1 MAAAHAAMKIL
12 HDQLSSE
19 PPGLPEE
26 FALDRTEDLLFWASM
41 AGNTPLV
48 RDCLDTELYDI
59 NRRVHRQQ
67 TAVMVAAV
75 RGEHTIYQL
84 LMSEGAELSL
94 TDEDGSNCVHLA
106 VKGGSEYIVSNLL
119 SWGIHDVNAKDKL
132 GRTAANIATRNN
144 HKKVYDVLVAAGA
157 DVSVADVEGNNCLH
171 VAAELGHIAIVRD
184 ILGKRPLDINVVGA
198 HSRTALVI
206 AVLNNHLE
214 VVDYLGSMGADVTI
228 RTDNL
233 LDCLTAAVV
242 AGHISM
248 LLTLLDLEMFDI
260 NRRGQYGRTAVM
272 VAALLGRYQEY
283 DALVSSHSDVK
294 LLDDFGN
301 DCLLLAATGG
311 SEKIVR
317 HLISL
322 KAFNINRQQEH
333 QSTPI
338 FAAVCQ
344 NHQKVFDLLVAEGAN
359 VALTSMGDTCLI
371 KACETGNCHIVK
383 TLISVKSQ
391 DINHRGR
398 HGWTAVMMAALKG
411 YVDVL
416 QILVSEGADLT
427 LTDDDGNN
435 CLMLASVYGQV
446 IMIQHLLSIDNVFDI
461 NKQGQDGMS
470 AIMAAANEGNYDAF
484 NVMLKRSADLLIV
497 DVYNSNCLVL
507 ACIGGNALIVQHL
520 LDMNMFDVEDRGKD
534 GWTPL
539 LAAAAVGHPEVF
551 HILVDAGADV
561 TVKDADHDNCLM
573 LACIGGSAAI
583 VQELLQ
589 MNTFEINGRG
599 GKGWTPVM
607 FATFYG
613 QTEIFDILVKA
624 GADVSLIDNTN
635 NSCLILASAEGHVD
649 IVKRL
654 LALTSMDVN
663 GRGRRGCTALL
674 LAAHGGHVDVF
685 QLLLAHGGDL
695 AVVDESGA
703 NFTHYAKHWIRET
716 VKDVPLVRQQ
726 LISELRGSMIRSS
739 SFAGSIRETFGMV
752 G

>member
-1 MAAAHAAMKIL
+1 METAHSAMKIL
-12 HDQLSSE
+12 YDQLSCE
-19 PPGLPEE
+19 PSGLPED
-26 FALDRTEDLLFWASM
+26 FVLDQTEDLLFWASM

-59 NRRVHRQQ
+59 NRRVHKQR
-67 TAVMVAAV
+67 TAVMVAAL
-75 RGEHTIYQL
+75 GGQHTIYQL
-84 LMSEGAELSL
+84 LMSEGADLSL
-94 TDEDGSNCVHLA
+94 SDEDGSNCVHLA
-106 VKGGSEYIVSNLL
+106 VEGGSEYIVSNLL
-119 SWGIHDVNAKDKL
+119 SWGIHDVNARGKL
-132 GRTAANIATRNN
+132 GRTAVHLAAMNN
-144 HKKVYDVLVAAGA
+144 RKKVYDVLVAADADISGA
-157 DVSVADVEGNNCLH
+157 DADGNNCLH
-171 VAAELGHIAIVRD
+171 LAVEKGNVTIVRD

-198 HSRTALVI
+198 HGRTALVT

-214 VVDYLGSMGADVTI
+214 LVDYLVSMGADVTI
-228 RTDNL
+228 RTDTL

-242 AGHISM
+242 AGHVSM
-248 LLTLLDLEMFDI
+248 LLMLLDLEMFDI

-272 VAALLGRYQEY
+272 VAALLGKCQEY
-283 DALVSSHSDVK
+283 DALVSVHSDVK

-301 DCLLLAATGG
+301 DCLLLAAIGG
-311 SEKIVR
+311 SEKVVR

-322 KAFNINRQQEH
+322 KAFNINRQQEN
-333 QSTPI
+333 QSTPV

-344 NHQKVFDLLVAEGAN
+344 NHQKVFDLFVAAGAN

-371 KACETGNCHIVK
+371 KACETGNCHIVD
-383 TLISVKSQ
+383 TLIAMKSQ
-391 DINHRGR
+391 DVNHRGQ

-411 YVDVL
+411 HVDVL

-446 IMIQHLLSIDNVFDI
+446 KMIQHLLSIDNVFDT
-461 NKQGQDGMS
+461 NRQGQDGKS
-470 AIMAAANEGNYDAF
+470 AVMAAANEGHYDVF
-484 NVMLKRSADLLIV
+484 KVMLNRDADLRIV
-497 DVYNSNCLVL
+497 DVYGSNCLIL

-520 LDMNMFDVEDRGKD
+520 LAMNMFDVEGRGKD

-539 LAAAAVGHPEVF
+539 LAAAASGQQEVF
-551 HILVDAGADV
+551 HMLVDAGADV

-573 LACIGGSAAI
+573 LACIGGNAAV

-613 QTEIFDILVKA
+613 QTEIFDILFKA
-624 GADVSLIDNTN
+624 GADVSLTDNNN
-635 NSCLILASAEGHVD
+635 NSCLILAAAEGHVD

-654 LALTSMDVN
+654 LAVTSMDVN

-674 LAAHGGHVDVF
+674 LAAHGGHMDVF

-695 AVVDESGA
+695 AVVDENGA

-716 VKDVPLVRQQ
+716 VKDVPLVRLQ

-739 SFAGSIRETFGMV
+739 SFAGSIRGTFGMV